1 MITVAE
7 QVRIFLYAIAGG
19 AAVAFLY
26 DLLRIKRRAVKTS
39 VIFVNIEDLVYWVV
53 AAVLIFFTV
62 YGSNNGEIRGYIFIG
77 NIIGVALYLLLFSK
91 IIIASSMAIINM
103 IVKIFKFIW
112 KIISYP
118 FKLIFKILAIPVV
131 FFVKLVK
138 RPVKSLGRATANRIK
153 KINIWTKIL
162 RNIIKKT

>member
-7 QVRIFLYAIAGG
+7 QVRVFLYAIAGG

-26 DLLRIKRRAVKTS
+26 DLLRIKRRAIKTS

-62 YGSNNGEIRGYIFIG
+62 YCSNNGEIRGYIFIG
-77 NIIGVALYLLLFSK
+77 NIIGVALYLLLLSN

-103 IVKIFKFIW
+103 IIKIFKLIW
-112 KIISYP
+112 KIVSYP
-118 FKLIFKILAIPVV
+118 FKLVYKILAIPIGFIVR
-131 FFVKLVK
+131 LVK
-138 RPVKSLGRATANRIK
+138 KPVKSLGRATAYRIK
-153 KINIWTKIL
+153 KINIWSKIL
-162 RNIIKKT
+162 KNIIKKT